1 MKKNE
6 NRKTKNGADTQVRPY
21 AEILRFA
28 QDDSYNERRM
38 KESFRSRMMRWAF
51 NFFPAFRGTGG
62 RVTYIASDW
71 SEVRIK
77 VPLNWRTRNYAGT
90 IYGGSMYGAVDPF
103 YMVMLIKRLG
113 PEYIVWDKAA
123 TVRFKKPGRGTLT
136 AQFLVPDEELRAIE
150 RALTNGAPSVDRVYQ
165 VDLADAAGA
174 VVATVEKV
182 VYIRRKDAPA
192 RN

>member
-1 MKKNE
+1 
-6 NRKTKNGADTQVRPY
+6 
-21 AEILRFA
+21 
-28 QDDSYNERRM
+28 M

-77 VPLNWRTRNYAGT
+77 VPLNWRTRNYVGT

-136 AQFLVPDEELRAIE
+136 AQFLVQDEELRAIE
-150 RALTNGAPSVDRVYQ
+150 RALANGAASVDRVYQ

>member
-6 NRKTKNGADTQVRPY
+6 NRKTKYGADTQVRPY

-71 SEVRIK
+71 SEVRIQ
-77 VPLNWRTRNYAGT
+77 VPLNWRTRNYVGT

-165 VDLADAAGA
+165 VELADAAGV